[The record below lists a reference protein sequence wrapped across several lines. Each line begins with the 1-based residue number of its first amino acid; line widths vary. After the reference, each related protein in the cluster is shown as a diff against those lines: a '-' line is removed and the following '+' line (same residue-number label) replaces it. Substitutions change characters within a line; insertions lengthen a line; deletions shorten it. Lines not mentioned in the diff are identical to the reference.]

1 MAFNNK
7 KPIFE
12 TIKEDYKHYIE
23 IGVYHKGDRLPSVR
37 MLANDLGVN
46 PNTVQKA
53 YSLLEEEG
61 YIETLEKKGVYVK
74 YNQED
79 EVDLKIVEAKRLV
92 NEIKKSGVTYSEL
105 LEIIEG
111 EYNDSNKELR

>member
-1 MAFNNK
+1 MIFSSK

-12 TIKEDYKHYIE
+12 TIREEYKHYIE
-23 IGVYHKGDRLPSVR
+23 IGVYKEGDRLPSVR
-37 MLANDLGVN
+37 TLASDLGVN

-61 YIETLEKKGVYVK
+61 FIETLEKKGVYVK
-74 YNQED
+74 YHNESQNGA
-79 EVDLKIVEAKRLV
+79 KIVEAKRLV
-92 NEIKKSGVTYSEL
+92 KVIKQSGVTYSKL

-111 EYNDSNKELR
+111 EYNDRS